1 MGAVDE
7 VKERID
13 VVEFISSYV
22 PLKKAGRT
30 YKGLCPF
37 HAEKTPSFV
46 VFPHT
51 QTWHCF
57 GACGTGGDVFS
68 FLMQREGL
76 SFSEALEQLARRAGV
91 ALTRPTAESEATSKR
106 REKLLEMHATAAR
119 YFHHLLCQSAEGA
132 VAKAYLAER
141 SIDSQ
146 TMERFQLGYALDAWD
161 GLKSHLLDRGY
172 SEAEQLEGGLLV
184 RKEESGRSYDR
195 FRHRVIVPIRDRQG
209 RVIAFGARVLKADDV
224 PKYLNSPQTPLFD
237 KGRTLFGLDL
247 AKQVIREAD
256 QAVIVEGYMDVLS
269 AHQQGHSNVVAGM
282 GTALTEEQLRQVKR
296 LTKHFVLALDADTA
310 GSAAAL
316 RGISTARQALDP
328 SVEPVL
334 TSQGLVRFERRLDVD
349 IRIATLPAGR
359 DPDDILR
366 ETPEEWPGIVD
377 QALPVVSFYMQAVA
391 AQHDLETAKG
401 KSELVR
407 AVSPLLREISDPV
420 ERAHHVDQLARL
432 VKVDERVLLADL
444 ERSPVAPRRPA
455 PGGAAGPAIIQ
466 EERGAFGPEEYLLA
480 SILRDPGALVAAKE
494 ELTRLD
500 CQGVSAGDFRD
511 ALNQQ
516 LFLMVSKPEGA
527 AEQADPV
534 LQSHLDFLRER
545 GERPPVVSPHLLPA
559 ELVSRVLRLRDQILQ
574 EELTGLRLV
583 QRESDES
590 GDRQESVRYQSLVE
604 STRKRL
610 GIVQQAIHKRSTT
623 GRRREQEERE
633 GLVRV

>member
-1 MGAVDE
+1 MGVVDE

-91 ALTRPTAESEATSKR
+91 ALTPPTAESEATNKR

-146 TMERFQLGYALDAWD
+146 TVERFQLGYALDAWD

-184 RKEESGRSYDR
+184 SKEESGRSYDR
-195 FRHRVIVPIRDRQG
+195 FRHRLIVPIRDRQG

-237 KGRTLFGLDL
+237 KGRTLFGLDM
-247 AKQVIREAD
+247 AKQAIREAD

-310 GSAAAL
+310 GSEATL
-316 RGISTARQALDP
+316 RGISTARQALDR

-334 TSQGLVRFERRLDVD
+334 TSQGLVRFEGRLDVD

-420 ERAHHVDQLARL
+420 ERAHYVDQLARL
-432 VKVDERVLLADL
+432 VKVDERVLLDDL
-444 ERSPVAPRRPA
+444 ERPPVAPRRPA
-455 PGGAAGPAIIQ
+455 PGGADGPAIIQ

-480 SILRDPGALVAAKE
+480 SILRDPGALVAAGE
-494 ELTRLD
+494 ELTRLG
-500 CQGVSAGDFRD
+500 CQEVSADDFRD
-511 ALNQQ
+511 TLNQQ

-527 AEQADPV
+527 VAQADPV

-545 GERPPVVSPHLLPA
+545 GERPPVLSPHLLPA

-583 QRESDES
+583 QREADES
-590 GDRQESVRYQSLVE
+590 GDRQESVRYQSLVD
-604 STRKRL
+604 STRRRL
-610 GIVQQAIHKRSTT
+610 GIVQRAMYKRSTT